1 MEAYQQRFG
10 EPAGPGGAYI
20 ISTTRQSAITGLLAT
35 GATIGAVSSGF
46 IADKVSKAALRQ
58 GCLLM
63 ISSVL
68 RRHVSH
74 SS

>member
-1 MEAYQQRFG
+1 VRRVRADKAQFQMEAYQRRFG

-46 IADKVSKAALRQ
+46 IANKVSQAADLTER
-58 GCLLM
+58 LLM
-63 ISSVL
+63 
-68 RRHVSH
+68 
-74 SS
+74 